1 MKMPRLPRPDP
12 GSLPA
17 PRRDATETVDARLAE
32 QGRLIEQALDRFVA
46 ADHESP
52 PQVHDAM
59 RHSLFAGGKR
69 LRPILVLGG
78 AEVAGM
84 AAAAVLPA
92 ACAVELI
99 HTYSLIHDDLPA
111 MDNSPTRRGRPTCH
125 VLYGEAIAVLAGDA
139 LHALAFELLARNADV
154 DGVPAGRVV
163 RAITE
168 VTRSI
173 GTRGMVGGQVL
184 DLLASRASAAEAD
197 VRTIHRLK
205 TGSLIRACVRIG
217 GLLGGAPAED
227 LKALTEYGE
236 HVGLAFQIIDDILD
250 VVGEEAKL
258 GKGTGS
264 DAAQAKVTFPAV
276 FGLADSR
283 RLAHEATGRS
293 IQALAPLGRRG
304 QWLADLA
311 SFLSSRDR

>member
-1 MKMPRLPRPDP
+1 MPHAHT
-12 GSLPA
+12 GSLPTPSREA
-17 PRRDATETVDARLAE
+17 MDAVDARLAE
-32 QGRLIEQALDRFVA
+32 QSRLIEQALDRFVA
-46 ADHESP
+46 AEHESP
-52 PQVHDAM
+52 PQVHEAM

-69 LRPILVLGG
+69 LRPILVFAG
-78 AEVAGM
+78 AEVTGM

-111 MDNSPTRRGRPTCH
+111 MDNSATRRGRPTCH

-139 LHALAFELLARNADV
+139 LHALAFELLAQNAEV
-154 DGVPAGRVV
+154 GVPPSHVV
-163 RAITE
+163 TAITE

-184 DLLASRASAAEAD
+184 DLLASRGSVAEAD

-205 TGSLIRACVRIG
+205 TGSLIRACVRLG
-217 GLLGGAPAED
+217 GILGGASRED
-227 LKALTEYGE
+227 LEALTEYGE
-236 HVGLAFQIIDDILD
+236 HVGLAFQIVDDILD

-264 DAAQAKVTFPAV
+264 DAAHAKVTFPAV

-283 RLAHEATGRS
+283 RLAQEATGRA
-293 IQALAPLGRRG
+293 IQALAPLGTRG
-304 QWLADLA
+304 GWLADLA

>member
-1 MKMPRLPRPDP
+1 MPRVPHAHAGSFPTPPREVI
-12 GSLPA
+12 
-17 PRRDATETVDARLAE
+17 DAVDARLVE
-32 QGRLIEQALDRFVA
+32 QSRLIEAALDRFVA
-46 ADHESP
+46 VDQESP
-52 PQVHDAM
+52 PQVREAM

-69 LRPILVLGG
+69 LRPILVLAG

-84 AAAAVLPA
+84 AADAVLPA

-111 MDNSPTRRGRPTCH
+111 MDNSAIRRGRPTCH

-154 DGVPAGRVV
+154 GGLPPSRVV

-184 DLLASRASAAEAD
+184 DLLASRASVAEAD

-217 GLLGGAPAED
+217 AMLGGASTED
-227 LKALTEYGE
+227 LEALTQYGE
-236 HVGLAFQIIDDILD
+236 HVGLAFQIVDDILD

-276 FGLADSR
+276 FGLTDSR
-283 RLAHEATGRS
+283 RLAQEATGRA
-293 IQALAPLGRRG
+293 IQVLAPLGTRG
-304 QWLADLA
+304 GWLADLA
-311 SFLSSRDR
+311 LFLSSRDR